1 VKNLVFDASF
11 CGLLSV
17 ALQAYAAPSRAQS
30 YVIDPRPT
38 WTVQG
43 TAPDGVPVF
52 GRVAG
57 ATRLGDGAI
66 VVADGSANALRF
78 FDALGRVT
86 RTVGRRGEGPGEFRQ
101 LGWVRQCAHDSL
113 FAFDIFPRR
122 ISVFSASGRFVRQF
136 LAPGVPDRVAC
147 SRHGKLA
154 ILGGGRGAQPPEGVT
169 LWRRKGPLS
178 IADTRGILTRELGDV
193 LASEIA
199 RAPNG
204 GWLPRLGGPR
214 ANIAVARDR
223 VVVCPTDSDAV
234 AVYSLTGVRRRSI
247 PLRVPPRAP
256 SRRDLE
262 RLADAEVAL
271 APPGEL
277 RDTVR
282 QRLLRLPAPARLP
295 VCSNVLTDPDEN
307 VWVVLSVFGDSV
319 TTLRVFGRDDRV
331 LGDVSIP
338 AALEIHEIGSDYLL
352 ASGETPEG
360 EPWVRMYRVRRS
372 PAR

>member
-1 VKNLVFDASF
+1 MKNLVFDASF

-38 WTVQG
+38 RTVQG

-78 FDALGRVT
+78 FDAFGRVT

-136 LAPGVPDRVAC
+136 LAPGMPDQVAC
-147 SRHGKLA
+147 SRHGTLA
-154 ILGGGRGAQPPEGVT
+154 ILGGRGAQPPEGVT
-169 LWRRKGPLS
+169 LWRRKRPLS

-214 ANIAVARDR
+214 ASIAVARDR

-234 AVYSLTGVRRRSI
+234 AAYSLTGVRRRSV

-295 VCSNVLTDPDEN
+295 VCSNILTDPDDN
-307 VWVVLSVFGDSV
+307 LWVVLSVLGDSV

-360 EPWVRMYRVRRS
+360 EPWVRMYRVRRT